1 MRETMKTIEDLP
13 LFPLNTVLF
22 PGMLLPLHIF
32 EPRYRQ
38 MIRDCIDQSRPFGV
52 VLIRPG
58 TEALGPL
65 AIHYD
70 MGCTAK
76 IVQVQKLKEDRM
88 NIVTVGRER
97 FRIIKYR
104 HEHMYLSADVKITPF
119 EMPHIKSL
127 LRLGEELRPWIQYYL
142 KLLSLFSESEFE
154 SDFLPES
161 PLPLALTGAQLLQIE
176 TYEKQPLLAAK
187 DAVDLLRQLLRLY
200 RRETALI
207 RHMLESDVQELFGD
221 FSLN

>member
-1 MRETMKTIEDLP
+1 MKTIDDLP

-38 MIRDCIDQSRPFGV
+38 MISRCVEHGNPFGV
-52 VLIRPG
+52 VLIRQG
-58 TEALGPL
+58 DEALDLRPVYHE
-65 AIHYD
+65 I
-70 MGCTAK
+70 GCTAK
-76 IVQVQKLKEDRM
+76 IVQVQKLKGGRM
-88 NIVTVGRER
+88 NIVAVGRER
-97 FRIIKYR
+97 FRVQR
-104 HEHMYLSADVKITPF
+104 HHQKHPYLSADVEITPF
-119 EMPHIKSL
+119 DMPHIKSL
-127 LRLGEELRPWIQYYL
+127 LSLGESLRPWVQAYL

-176 TYEKQPLLAAK
+176 PYEKQPLLAAD
-187 DAVDLLRQLLRLY
+187 DATTLLQQLLHLY
-200 RRETALI
+200 RREVALI
-207 RHMLESDVQELFGD
+207 HHMLEDEGPVLFGD